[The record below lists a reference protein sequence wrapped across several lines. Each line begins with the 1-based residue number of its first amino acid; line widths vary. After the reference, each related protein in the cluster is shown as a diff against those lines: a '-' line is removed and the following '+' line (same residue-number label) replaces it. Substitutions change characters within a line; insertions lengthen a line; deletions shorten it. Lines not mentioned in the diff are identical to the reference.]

1 MNTVEDRLRE
11 ALAERAA
18 RSPIDP
24 DAWDKTVARSRHRL
38 LPWRWSGWTVR
49 LAPVAAVVAAIAV
62 VISATLLGTQIGQGA
77 SPAGPASASPT
88 ASPSASPSQPPG
100 LTSTVR
106 QIPPVTPFVSISLR
120 VDGEQMRDSLW
131 FGYVPGHQAAGIA
144 LCQYFAKDGF
154 YTGGS
159 GCAFGGLPKGT
170 LARSVAT
177 DGTAWIHVGVVA
189 PQATSVTALL
199 PGGKMAQGTVRSARG
214 VADKIWAVSFKADSA
229 ATLVFRD
236 AAGHQVTR
244 LNVPKTPP
252 TPSRPSTG
260 GITLFHYVN
269 GPLLAYRISGDRIGY
284 WFDGGS
290 TWSDIPLSQSRLS
303 WGGTGSFKSSPS
315 AKPTPNDVFGYAP
328 SGTARVVLQMT
339 DGQRFSARTFA
350 AWPGS
355 GIVFFGPVTLPART
369 AVGYD
374 AIVITYD
381 SGGHVLREV
390 PLIFI
395 Q

>member
-1 MNTVEDRLRE
+1 MSTVEDRLRE

-24 DAWDKTVARSRHRL
+24 DAWDKTVAKSRHRL

-49 LAPVAAVVAAIAV
+49 LAPAAAVVATIAV
-62 VISATLLGTQIGQGA
+62 VISATLLGTQIGDGA
-77 SPAGPASASPT
+77 SPAGPASANPST
-88 ASPSASPSQPPG
+88 SPSARSSQPP
-100 LTSTVR
+100 LLASTVR

-131 FGYVPGHQAAGIA
+131 FGYVPGHRAAGIA

-199 PGGKMAQGTVRSARG
+199 PGGKTAQGTVRSARG
-214 VADKIWAVSFKADSA
+214 VADKIWAVSFQADSA

-244 LNVPKTPP
+244 LTVPATPP
-252 TPSRPSTG
+252 TPSRPAQG
-260 GITLFHYVN
+260 GIPLFHYGN
-269 GPLLAYRISGDRIGY
+269 GPLWAYRESGDRIVY

-290 TWSDIPLSQSRLS
+290 SWSNIPLSQSKLS
-303 WGGTGSFKSSPS
+303 WNGTGGSTSNGESL
-315 AKPTPNDVFGYAP
+315 PNVMFGYAP
-328 SGTARVVLQMT
+328 SGTNRVVLQVT
-339 DGQRFSARTFA
+339 DGRRFTMPTIP

-355 GIVFFGPVTLPART
+355 GIVFYGPATLPAKV
-369 AVGYD
+369 AVGLD
-374 AIVITYD
+374 AILTTYD
-381 SGGHVLREV
+381 RAGHVLREV